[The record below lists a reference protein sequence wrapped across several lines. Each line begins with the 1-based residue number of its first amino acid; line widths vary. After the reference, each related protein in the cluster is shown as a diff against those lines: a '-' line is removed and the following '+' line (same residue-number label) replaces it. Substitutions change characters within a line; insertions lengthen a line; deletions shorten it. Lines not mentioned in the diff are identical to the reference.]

1 MVNLYIHERR
11 EGDVTVLDLKGRI
24 RISGGTLA
32 LHRSIRCLVDE
43 GKTKILLNLAEVT
56 HIDSMGL
63 GELISSRVTLSNKGG
78 EIKLLHLTERV
89 RDLMTITKLLTV
101 FDVYDNESDAL
112 TSFRDPVFSV
122 VKAQS
127 LVM

>member
-1 MVNLYIHERR
+1 MVNLYIHQRR

-32 LHRSIRCLVDE
+32 LHRSIRTLVEE

-56 HIDSMGL
+56 HIDSIGL
-63 GELISSRVTLSNKGG
+63 GELISSQATLSHKGG
-78 EIKLLHLTERV
+78 DIKLVHLTEDL
-89 RDLMTITKLLTV
+89 RDLMTIAKLLTV

-112 TSFRDPVFSV
+112 ASFTGHVLSAVEPQSVF
-122 VKAQS
+122 
-127 LVM
+127 M